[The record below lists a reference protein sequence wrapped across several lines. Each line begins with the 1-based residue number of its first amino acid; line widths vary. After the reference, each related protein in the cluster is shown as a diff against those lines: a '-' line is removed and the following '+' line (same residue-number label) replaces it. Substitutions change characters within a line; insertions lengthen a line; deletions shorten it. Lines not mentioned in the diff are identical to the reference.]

1 MFEKSAESA
10 LLTKTEE
17 FIVVDKPFFSFIL
30 TNVFPM
36 QNIVFLDNFI
46 GVFPHDYE
54 LSFFTF
60 SVKNFS

>member
-30 TNVFPM
+30 TDVFPM
-36 QNIVFLDNFI
+36 RNIVFLDNFI

-54 LSFFTF
+54 LFVFTF